1 MTKARI
7 SQNPER
13 HKSQHVALQRLPSL
27 NACKHRARYKS
38 IEQALRT
45 ARSKSFAF
53 SGGDQ
58 LGPGPPG
65 PEVWQS
71 ALQNRVYKTHVI
83 SAVCNMLART
93 YRPAG
98 HGSEFLIDFVDT
110 IRLRLHEGA
119 VVRERMAEMKPMGE
133 SDVKFQR
140 YARLYKSIL
149 VESIDSDVLL
159 IACLYVQRCP
169 EHSVYV
175 RRFATRVADDADAP
189 AQKGGKRARPEPK
202 RREYEIIDVRAML
215 GLLHVAVRQAVGDE
229 VVVPRHHVT
238 NMIVLVTLLAGSD
251 FSRKLPLVGA
261 RYLWEQLP
269 ALLPMLIMASNACSD
284 EPEFRV
290 DEELW
295 LDLVLREVYRLKF
308 EKHVR
313 AITDDS
319 TLDDVLE
326 QIDSSSLSARTKQ
339 QIPTRAQA
347 ACTLQAFVLKSPYL
361 AHIHA
366 KHTHKTYTTHA
377 QTPHR
382 AVLCRT
388 CCGSSRTGA
397 SRTALRR
404 LTQAARTGSS
414 CRTGACR
421 LQPDARTVCNAPS
434 NAR

>member
-1 MTKARI
+1 M
-7 SQNPER
+7 
-13 HKSQHVALQRLPSL
+13 
-27 NACKHRARYKS
+27 
-38 IEQALRT
+38 
-45 ARSKSFAF
+45 
-53 SGGDQ
+53 
-58 LGPGPPG
+58 
-65 PEVWQS
+65 WQS

-149 VESIDSDVLL
+149 VDSIDSDVLL

-175 RRFATRVADDADAP
+175 RRFATRVGDDADAP

-326 QIDSSSLSARTKQ
+326 QIGSSSLSARTKQ

-347 ACTLQAFVLKSPYL
+347 ACTLQAFVVKSPYL
-361 AHIHA
+361 AHIHT
-366 KHTHKTYTTHA
+366 KHTHETYAQNIRTKHTPRMLKRRIALCCAECAVDPRVLARRERRPAVRRGRRARVPRAERARVVCGLMHA
-377 QTPHR
+377 RFAMRPAMLAKSSQHDQTKR
-382 AVLCRT
+382 ARVV
-388 CCGSSRTGA
+388 
-397 SRTALRR
+397 RR
-404 LTQAARTGSS
+404 GRRAQCISAERRVSFAA
-414 CRTGACR
+414 
-421 LQPDARTVCNAPS
+421 
-434 NAR
+434 

>member
-1 MTKARI
+1 
-7 SQNPER
+7 
-13 HKSQHVALQRLPSL
+13 
-27 NACKHRARYKS
+27 
-38 IEQALRT
+38 
-45 ARSKSFAF
+45 
-53 SGGDQ
+53 
-58 LGPGPPG
+58 
-65 PEVWQS
+65 VWQS

-119 VVRERMAEMKPMGE
+119 VVRERMAEMEPMGE

-189 AQKGGKRARPEPK
+189 AKKDGKRARPEPK

-326 QIDSSSLSARTKQ
+326 QIGSSSLSARTKQ

-347 ACTLQAFVLKSPYL
+347 ACTLQAFVLQN
-361 AHIHA
+361 IRT
-366 KHTHKTYTTHA
+366 KHTHKTYTQNIRTKH
-377 QTPHR
+377 TPR
-382 AVLCRT
+382 MLKR
-388 CCGSSRTGA
+388 
-397 SRTALRR
+397 RTALCCAECAVDPRVLARR
-404 LTQAARTGSS
+404 ERRCAVRRRRRARVPRAERARLVCGLRYKCADQHRPAQRARFS
-414 CRTGACR
+414 GAER
-421 LQPDARTVCNAPS
+421 ARTVFDACTQRITTRS
-434 NAR
+434 TELST

>member
-1 MTKARI
+1 M
-7 SQNPER
+7 
-13 HKSQHVALQRLPSL
+13 
-27 NACKHRARYKS
+27 
-38 IEQALRT
+38 
-45 ARSKSFAF
+45 
-53 SGGDQ
+53 
-58 LGPGPPG
+58 
-65 PEVWQS
+65 WQS

-98 HGSEFLIDFVDT
+98 HACEFVIDFVDT

-119 VVRERMAEMKPMGE
+119 VVRERMPEMEPMGE

-189 AQKGGKRARPEPK
+189 AKKDGKRARPEPK

-238 NMIVLVTLLAGSD
+238 HMIVLVTLLAGSD

-284 EPEFRV
+284 ESEFHV

-326 QIDSSSLSARTKQ
+326 QIGKSSLSARTKQ
-339 QIPTRAQA
+339 LVPTRAQA
-347 ACTLQAFVLKSPYL
+347 ACTLQAFFLKSPHI
-361 AHIHA
+361 AHIRT
-366 KHTHKTYTTHA
+366 KHTPRMLKRRIALCCAEYVVDPRVLA
-377 QTPHR
+377 RRERRPAVRRGRR
-382 AVLCRT
+382 ARVPRAERARVV
-388 CCGSSRTGA
+388 CGLITSMRLPGA
-397 SRTALRR
+397 LGT
-404 LTQAARTGSS
+404 
-414 CRTGACR
+414 
-421 LQPDARTVCNAPS
+421 
-434 NAR
+434 

>member
-1 MTKARI
+1 MPALESRL
-7 SQNPER
+7 R
-13 HKSQHVALQRLPSL
+13 HAH
-27 NACKHRARYKS
+27 ACGRYKS

-98 HGSEFLIDFVDT
+98 HGFEFLIDFVDT
-110 IRLRLHEGA
+110 IRLRMDEGV
-119 VVRERMAEMKPMGE
+119 VVRERMAEMQPMGE

-169 EHSVYV
+169 EHSVFV
-175 RRFATRVADDADAP
+175 RRFATRVADDQDAP
-189 AQKGGKRARPEPK
+189 AKKDGKRARPEPK
-202 RREYEIIDVRAML
+202 RREYEIIDVRAL
-215 GLLHVAVRQAVGDE
+215 LSLLHVAVRQAVGDE
-229 VVVPRHHVT
+229 VLVPRHHVT
-238 NMIVLVTLLAGSD
+238 HMIVLVTLLAGSD

-269 ALLPMLIMASNACSD
+269 ALLPVLIMASNACSD
-284 EPEFRV
+284 ETEFCV

-319 TLDDVLE
+319 TLEDVLE
-326 QIDSSSLSARTKQ
+326 QIGRSSLSARTKELA
-339 QIPTRAQA
+339 PTRAQA
-347 ACTLQAFVLKSPYL
+347 ACTLQARIFKSP
-361 AHIHA
+361 
-366 KHTHKTYTTHA
+366 
-377 QTPHR
+377 
-382 AVLCRT
+382 
-388 CCGSSRTGA
+388 
-397 SRTALRR
+397 LR
-404 LTQAARTGSS
+404 LS
-414 CRTGACR
+414 
-421 LQPDARTVCNAPS
+421 V
-434 NAR
+434 